1 MPRPELYPVKKI
13 VGFDQLMI
21 DRVEKWRARQKPIP
35 NVSEAIRRLVELGL
49 TSATSIAHRSKEART
64 KASAMA
70 GKAIDNLNDVSASS
84 EEQDK
89 RKRRLLKGPS
99 EFRELRKDRPKTTGL

>member
-13 VGFDQLMI
+13 VGFDQVMI

-35 NVSEAIRRLVELGL
+35 NASEAIRRLVEFGL
-49 TSATSIAHRSKEART
+49 ASMAPTVHRSKESRT
-64 KASAMA
+64 KASLLA
-70 GKAIDNLNDVSASS
+70 GKTIDKLNDVSASS
-84 EEQDK
+84 QEQDK